1 MSDEARIVTPQNAE
15 LPKTSEELTASEQ
28 AQPELTQ
35 QQAPPSGAQDTPPQ
49 SPPASVSGQQGIA
62 PVEQE
67 QTVPTAVTES
77 PASIPATGAQST
89 PAASQES
96 PAKES
101 PVAQVSRPPQRSLAA
116 AAATA
121 EEREALKRA
130 ELEALD
136 EEIEAELQ
144 AALAEVE
151 KVQTAETAPPVQPK
165 PKRPQQEPATRKGVI
180 LAVVGSDVFVDIG
193 GRTQGVLPL
202 EQFRD
207 APPRPGQEVEVAICG
222 YDQENGL
229 VLLERPGVALVK
241 ASWAAIKVGA
251 VVEARVTGVVK
262 SGLEVDV
269 GGIRGFIP
277 ASQVDVHR
285 VEDLSPYV
293 GQRFLCEVIEANPEE
308 DTLVLSRRAVL
319 EKERRQ
325 AQEQLWQ
332 ELAEGQIRTG
342 VVRSVQDYGAFVD
355 LGHGVE
361 GLLHV
366 SEMSWSRRVQPSEL
380 LQPGQE
386 VRVAIIKLDRQNKKI
401 GLSLKQVQ
409 GSPWDTAED
418 KYPVGTVVTGKVVR
432 LAEFGAFVEL
442 EPGVEG
448 LVHISELSPQ
458 RVRRVED
465 VVKVGDEVRAQV
477 IKVDRVAR
485 RISLSLKA
493 VQVAEEEEMAV
504 RWAESRRG
512 PATST
517 RRRPLKGGLD

>member
-1 MSDEARIVTPQNAE
+1 MSDEARIETPQNIQP
-15 LPKTSEELTASEQ
+15 PKTPEELTASKQ
-28 AQPELTQ
+28 APAELTHQ
-35 QQAPPSGAQDTPPQ
+35 QPPPSVAQETPPP
-49 SPPASVSGQQGIA
+49 SPPASASGQQGVT
-62 PVEQE
+62 PGEQ
-67 QTVPTAVTES
+67 AVTTAAAES
-77 PASIPATGAQST
+77 PASIPATGAEST
-89 PAASQES
+89 PVASQE
-96 PAKES
+96 ATVTES

-151 KVQTAETAPPVQPK
+151 KVQTAEATPPPVQPK
-165 PKRPQQEPATRKGVI
+165 PKRAQQEPATRKGVI

-207 APPRPGQEVEVAICG
+207 APPRPGQEIEVAICG

-229 VLLERPGVALVK
+229 VLLERPGVALAK

-277 ASQVDVHR
+277 ASHVDVHR

-319 EKERRQ
+319 EKERQQ

-409 GSPWDTAED
+409 GSPWDTVED

-432 LAEFGAFVEL
+432 LAEYGAFVEL

-465 VVKVGDEVRAQV
+465 VVKIGDEVRAQV

-493 VQVAEEEEMAV
+493 VQVAEEEELAP